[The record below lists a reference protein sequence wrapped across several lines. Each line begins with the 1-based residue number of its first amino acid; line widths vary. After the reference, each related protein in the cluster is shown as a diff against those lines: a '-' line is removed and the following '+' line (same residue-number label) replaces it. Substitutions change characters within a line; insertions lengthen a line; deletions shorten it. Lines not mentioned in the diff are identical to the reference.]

1 MGSYATLQQMGVLD
15 GRERQG
21 IIINNQFISYFQ
33 VESVLHCYPKVLE
46 AGVIVKCNKGE
57 NEILKVYLAL
67 EETFQNEAE
76 KERYCSEVEQY
87 IRQKFSFQI
96 PISVLIREKLP
107 MTKSGKILRSVLY
120 DY

>member
-1 MGSYATLQQMGVLD
+1 MGSYATLQQMGVPE
-15 GRERQG
+15 GRKKEG
-21 IIINNQFISYFQ
+21 IEIKDKLISYFQ
-33 VESVLHCYPKVLE
+33 VESVLHSYPKVLE

-67 EETFQNEAE
+67 EKTFTDETEQ
-76 KERYCSEVEQY
+76 ERYCNEVENF
-87 IRQKFSFQI
+87 IRQKFSLQI
-96 PISVLIREKLP
+96 PIRVLIREKLP